1 MSTTTYLDDCHQD
14 QTCSI
19 VALHGKLDAKLQ
31 LVNLGFHR
39 HSHIKVILCRSDSL
53 ILNID
58 GSRFAIDRKLAKQIE
73 VQLLS

>member
-1 MSTTTYLDDCHQD
+1 MPTTYLDDCRQD

-19 VALHGKLDAKLQ
+19 TALHGKLDTKLQ

-39 HSHIKVILCRSDSL
+39 HSHIKVILRRGDSL